1 MVHHQ
6 RRPALYSA
14 QLGVTCHTPSRRSSA
29 ASSRAPQRSALT
41 GTRTPWCTIKTPA
54 AVPETAREHSG
65 SFNRMDFTG
74 DNVGALLDLSSG
86 IVLAGLLEED
96 DVVPEHRLNGL
107 GILIF
112 EEVAVHVLSR
122 RP

>member
-1 MVHHQ
+1 
-6 RRPALYSA
+6 
-14 QLGVTCHTPSRRSSA
+14 
-29 ASSRAPQRSALT
+29 
-41 GTRTPWCTIKTPA
+41 
-54 AVPETAREHSG
+54 
-65 SFNRMDFTG
+65 MDFTA
-74 DNVGALLDLSSG
+74 DDIGALLDLSSG